1 MKRIDRQM
9 VTVALI
15 GAVVTMIMALGSA
28 TNAGAAQKKLEER
41 EAIAPA
47 PRERSAESAVPAP
60 STCGGMEF
68 NREAGRMVPRP
79 NVDLVVKH
87 LEIFT
92 TDRGTW
98 IVPTIRNNC
107 PQPVSEDVHVSIGR
121 VVVTFAGL
129 PAQTDVSL
137 GHAIGV
143 PAADSYTV
151 VVDYDRRIA
160 ETNDGNNRCTRNS
173 TGDCR

>member
-1 MKRIDRQM
+1 
-9 VTVALI
+9 
-15 GAVVTMIMALGSA
+15 MIMILGSA

-47 PRERSAESAVPAP
+47 PRELSAESAVPAP

-107 PQPVSEDVHVSIGR
+107 PQPSVRTFMSPSAAWWSLLPVCRPRPTFPWAKPSVCR
-121 VVVTFAGL
+121 RPTVT
-129 PAQTDVSL
+129 
-137 GHAIGV
+137 
-143 PAADSYTV
+143 
-151 VVDYDRRIA
+151 R
-160 ETNDGNNRCTRNS
+160 
-173 TGDCR
+173 